1 MAWGA
6 AGTYRRPW
14 SRASALRRRSH
25 GHYRGSRARCDCGR
39 RSTTAISPSS
49 RSFQCGARSRRC
61 AASPEGARLVGRCGG
76 ACARGVDVDAKSRA
90 RGLQQLD
97 CGARPRC
104 ELSLPTGNSFSGL
117 RALPQRRV
125 GAGAKNTWAQCD
137 RCRRWR
143 LLTEVTSGL
152 ASEMPSI
159 VRPILTRVRRLP
171 MTVPLRRRKRRTTT
185 MSMRDEADGH

>member
-1 MAWGA
+1 MLPLVIWPLVPKGTSLMFFLDQLAKKLSFDSFKEVPKLPRDANVAWGA

-25 GHYRGSRARCDCGR
+25 DHYRGSRARCDCGR

-137 RCRRWR
+137 RCR
-143 LLTEVTSGL
+143 
-152 ASEMPSI
+152 
-159 VRPILTRVRRLP
+159 
-171 MTVPLRRRKRRTTT
+171 
-185 MSMRDEADGH
+185 EAAAHRG